1 MTTSSAG
8 SPHMGR
14 SIWAVAAAF
23 LLVIPV
29 TLGIDHILHLT
40 GVYPPYGVPMT
51 APGQYLL
58 ALSYRVALGIF
69 AAWLT
74 ARLAPWKPMK
84 HVWIQAGIGQA
95 IALLGIITAVLH
107 PEKFGALWYPVV
119 LALTVIP
126 TAWAGGQLH
135 RRGRADA

>member
-8 SPHMGR
+8 SPNTGR

-29 TLGIDHILHLT
+29 TLGIDHIFHVT
-40 GVYPPYGVPMT
+40 GVYPPSNVPMT
-51 APGQYLL
+51 EVGQYLL
-58 ALSYRVALGIF
+58 ALSYRIALGVF

-84 HVWIQAGIGQA
+84 HVWIQAGIGQV
-95 IALLGIITAVLH
+95 ITILGIIPAAQH

-126 TAWAGGQLH
+126 TAWAGGQLYL
-135 RRGRADA
+135 RGRAAA